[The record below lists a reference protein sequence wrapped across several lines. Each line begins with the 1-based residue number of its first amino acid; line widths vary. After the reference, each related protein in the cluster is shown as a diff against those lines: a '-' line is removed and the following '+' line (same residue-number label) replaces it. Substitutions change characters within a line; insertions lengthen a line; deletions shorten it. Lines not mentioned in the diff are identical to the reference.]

1 MFLKSRETL
10 MYSTS
15 REKDGDFQP
24 LTGRGQ
30 LYVYFKSMSKA
41 RVNGRILCY
50 VNTHFVPFPC
60 MK

>member
-1 MFLKSRETL
+1 

-41 RVNGRILCY
+41 RVNGRILRY

-60 MK
+60 TK